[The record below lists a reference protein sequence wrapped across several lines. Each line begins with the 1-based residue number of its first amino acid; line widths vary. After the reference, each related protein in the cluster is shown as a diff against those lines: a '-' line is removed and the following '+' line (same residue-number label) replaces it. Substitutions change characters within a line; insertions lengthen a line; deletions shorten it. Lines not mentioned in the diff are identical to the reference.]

1 MEELIDIRESEL
13 LASEPRILKLLLCD
27 KTSGGSIRWV
37 TDDYSSRG
45 NGFSPSDEILPER
58 ITGAYE
64 GIVAPRIDKTR
75 SHQTKRTRESAEVFT
90 PSWLCCAQN
99 NQVDDS
105 WFGRSGA
112 IVSNANSTTGW
123 NVTEGVVLFD
133 SNHTWQDYVDKRVLE
148 ASCGE
153 APYLVSRYDVTTG
166 EAIPIQRRVGLLDRK
181 LRVVV
186 ENTLDDDNAFEHWVV
201 RAYEATYAFDLQGD
215 NVLLARENFLATLD
229 EWCLFRN
236 DHLASR
242 SLRLKVANRIA
253 WNVFQM
259 DGLTLTVPYALRP
272 SSQMSLGLFN
282 EAPIME
288 PIPAK
293 VRDWRSCT
301 GGTAVEFRHL
311 VKARR

>member
-1 MEELIDIRESEL
+1 LGELVDIRESDL
-13 LASEPRILKLLLCD
+13 LANEPCILKLLLCD
-27 KTSGGSIRWV
+27 KTSGRSIHWV
-37 TDDYSSRG
+37 TDDYSTMG
-45 NGFSPSDEILPER
+45 DGFSPSDEILPER

-64 GIVAPRIDKTR
+64 GIVSPRNGKTKY
-75 SHQTKRTRESAEVFT
+75 HQTKRTRESAEVFT

-112 IVSNANSTTGW
+112 IFSNANPTTGW
-123 NVTEGVVLFD
+123 DVNEGEILFD
-133 SNHTWQDYVDKRVLE
+133 SKHTWQEYVDKRVLE

-166 EAIPIQRRVGLLDRK
+166 EAIPVQRRMGLLDRK

-186 ENTLDDDNAFEHWVV
+186 ENTLGDNNAFEYWLV
-201 RAYEATYAFDLQGD
+201 RAYESTYAFDLQGD
-215 NVLLARENFLATLD
+215 NVLLARENLLATLD
-229 EWCLFRN
+229 EWCLFLTNRP
-236 DHLASR
+236 ASR

-259 DGLTLTVPYALRP
+259 DGLTLTVPYVLRP
-272 SSQMSLGLFN
+272 SPQMSLGLFD
-282 EAPIME
+282 ETPTLE
-288 PIPAK
+288 PVPAK

-301 GGTAVEFRHL
+301 GGTALEFRGL